1 MLATYLSPLADHLW
15 QSTIFAIAA
24 GLLAFALR
32 KNRARTRYW
41 IWLIAS
47 MKFFVPFSLL
57 ISLGNQLNSQ
67 TGQAVY
73 FAPATGVLIDQ
84 VAQPFGSN
92 QLATVPIRV
101 PQPRPGRFSDWLPAV
116 VFALWMCGS
125 GMLILRWFKKWW
137 TVRTAARQATPLSQ
151 GREFDLLAD
160 FAQTFGE
167 RKRIAIVPSTAA
179 IEPSVFGIF
188 NAILV
193 WPGRLSDRLD
203 THEVQAILLHE
214 LSHVRHR
221 DNLTATLHMLVQTI
235 FWFHPLVWWLGV
247 RLVD

>member
-137 TVRTAARQATPLSQ
+137 TVRTARTASDAV
-151 GREFDLLAD
+151 
-160 FAQTFGE
+160 
-167 RKRIAIVPSTAA
+167 IAGKGIRPSRGFCANLRRAKTHRNSAIDGCNRAIGIRYFQCNSRMAGTAFR
-179 IEPSVFGIF
+179 PS
-188 NAILV
+188 
-193 WPGRLSDRLD
+193 
-203 THEVQAILLHE
+203 
-214 LSHVRHR
+214 
-221 DNLTATLHMLVQTI
+221 
-235 FWFHPLVWWLGV
+235 
-247 RLVD
+247 